1 MKSWMF
7 AAVLGLAVVSPAMAQ
22 KRVSSNPLID
32 FGGYMRIASQTQGIR
47 AKRLLPL
54 EAFKA
59 RAAEPQT
66 LLLDARSAQAF
77 LEGHIEGA
85 VNLPLPDFTATSL
98 REIVGD
104 NPNRRILIYCNNNF
118 TNNVRPVPTKVVQ
131 VALNI
136 QTFINLRAYGF
147 TNVWELADAVD
158 FNDPRVGWIGSGRP
172 IATNSVLVT
181 NELKLGADL

>member
-1 MKSWMF
+1 MF

-66 LLLDARSAQAF
+66 LLLDARSSQAF

-85 VNLPLPDFTATSL
+85 VNLPFPDFTAASL

-118 TNNVRPVPTKVVQ
+118 TNNARPVPTKVVQ

-158 FNDPRVGWIGSGRP
+158 FNDPRVGWVGSGRP